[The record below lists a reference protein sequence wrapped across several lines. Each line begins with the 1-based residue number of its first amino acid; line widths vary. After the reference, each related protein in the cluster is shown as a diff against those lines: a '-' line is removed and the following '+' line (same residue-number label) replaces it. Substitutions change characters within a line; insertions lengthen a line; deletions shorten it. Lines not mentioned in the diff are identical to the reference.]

1 MPFAV
6 THILTSLFSTDF
18 YRKKILKRKDFPLWL
33 VLMGGIAGLLPDAD
47 YLVYWILKP
56 FLDIQPSDV
65 HGFYTHTFF
74 IPLAILLIALIL
86 IKYKTTFHT
95 LIIIAMGY
103 TTHLILDGIFEQA
116 KPLLYPLSS
125 ATLGLGL
132 IPGAQMVSV
141 FISLDAVLLVLWL
154 IYEWRTKKIRDFT

>member
-33 VLMGGIAGLLPDAD
+33 VLVGGIAGLLPDID
-47 YLVYWILKP
+47 YVVYWILKV
-56 FLDIQPSDV
+56 FIDLQPAEI
-65 HGFYTHTFF
+65 HGLYTHTFF
-74 IPLAILLIALIL
+74 IPLIILCVALIL
-86 IKYKTTFHT
+86 RKHKTTFHT

-125 ATLGLGL
+125 VKLGLGL
-132 IPGAQMVSV
+132 IPEAQMVSV

-154 IYEWRTKKIRDFT
+154 LYEWRTKKILDFT